1 MTCIRT
7 AAARAALGATALAA
21 LFATS
26 AMAAPPP
33 VEAFGRLPAL
43 QDADISPDGSK
54 VAILGEGQGG
64 ARTLT
69 IAPIDSQQVS
79 TLNLGQVTT
88 RGARWAGNDYV
99 LVTASYFM
107 NPPWDVKN
115 KYHFERQV
123 VVDSNGK
130 ALNRLGV
137 EGDINDYSPSL
148 PLLGVVA
155 ADKPFAVI
163 QGYDQTE
170 ANVARG
176 SDTHFKDKQNDIIT
190 PALFKID
197 VKSGHATSITER
209 GTNNTNYWTLD
220 ASGQARA
227 RVDINQTTHDYVLV
241 ARKKGSSG
249 WKVIDHTTDETDDQ
263 SYMGYSDPEDAI
275 YRLLYNADGSAKV
288 VRHNLADDTETVV
301 PTSAPAQSVGIV
313 WDRDKVAPVAFY
325 YGGEHYQY
333 DWVDKDMGAV
343 YARLAKSFAG
353 KDINFINWSA
363 DRTRFVVSVESG
375 DQPPVTYLLDLKQ
388 KSLSPL
394 GEAYPELKGAALG
407 HKTWITYKAA
417 DGLEISAYLTLPPGA
432 PAAGG
437 KLPLIVLPHGGPAA
451 RDEPGFD
458 WWSQFLA
465 SRGYA
470 VLQPQ
475 FRGSGGFG
483 RTFEEAG
490 HKEWSG
496 KMQTDLLDGVQALA
510 AKGVIDPKRVCIM
523 GASYG
528 GFAALEGATLHSDVY
543 KCAVS
548 VNGVADIGAF
558 VNQSVRNGGYD
569 SETTRYWR
577 RLLGYGRNTTISPV
591 KVADQ
596 AKGPV
601 LLIHAVQDTTVFYE
615 QAEHMQAALSAAGK
629 PVELVTLEGDDH
641 YLSDASSRI
650 AMLRAI
656 DAFLAKNLPVGP

>member
-1 MTCIRT
+1 MIRIRT
-7 AAARAALGATALAA
+7 AVLGASMLAA

-33 VEAFGRLPAL
+33 AEAFGRLPAL

-54 VAILGEGQGG
+54 VAILGEGAGG
-64 ARTLT
+64 ARVVS
-69 IAPIDSQQVS
+69 IAPIDSQQVAM
-79 TLNLGQVTT
+79 LNLGDVTT
-88 RGARWAGNDYV
+88 RDVRWAGNGYV

-107 NPPWDVKN
+107 NPPWDIKN
-115 KYHFERQV
+115 KYHFQRRV
-123 VVDSNGK
+123 VVDTNGK

-137 EGDINDYSPSL
+137 EGDINDYVPGL
-148 PLLGVVA
+148 PLLGVVG
-155 ADKPFAVI
+155 DEKPFAVI
-163 QGYDQTE
+163 KGYDQTE

-176 SDTHFKDKQNDIIT
+176 NDTHFKDKQNNLIT
-190 PALFKID
+190 PALFKVD
-197 VKSGHATSITER
+197 VKSGHSTSIVER
-209 GTNNTNYWTLD
+209 GTNNTDFWELD
-220 ASGQARA
+220 ASGQPRVRA
-227 RVDINQTTHDYVLV
+227 DINGVTHDYTLV

-249 WKVIDHTTDETDDQ
+249 WKVIDHSDDEEDEQ
-263 SYMGYSDPEDAI
+263 SYLGYSDPEDAV
-275 YRLLYNADGSAKV
+275 YRVLTNADGTARV
-288 VRHNLADDTETVV
+288 VRHSLADDTETVV
-301 PTSAPAQSVGIV
+301 PTSAPASEVGML
-313 WDRDKVAPVAFY
+313 WDRDKVAPIALY

-353 KDINFINWSA
+353 KDIRLVNWSR
-363 DRTRFVVSVESG
+363 DRSRIVVTVESG

-407 HKTWITYKAA
+407 HRTWMTYKAA
-417 DGLEISAYLTLPPGA
+417 DGLEIPAYVTLPPGA
-432 PAAGG
+432 PATGG

-465 SRGYA
+465 SRGYV

-475 FRGSGGFG
+475 FRGSNGFG
-483 RTFEEAG
+483 RPFEVAG
-490 HKEWSG
+490 RKEWSG

-528 GFAALEGATLHSDVY
+528 GFAALEGATLHGDAY
-543 KCAVS
+543 RCAVS
-548 VNGVADIGAF
+548 VNGVSDIGAML
-558 VNQSVRNGGYD
+558 NQDIRNGGYD
-569 SETTRYWR
+569 SGAVRYWR
-577 RLLGYGRNTTISPV
+577 RQLGYGRNDTISPV

-596 AKGPV
+596 AKGPI
-601 LLIHAVQDTTVFYE
+601 LLIHARQDTTVYYE
-615 QAEHMQAALSAAGK
+615 QSEKMQAALTAAGK
-629 PVELVTLEGDDH
+629 PSQLVTLEGDDH
-641 YLSDASSRI
+641 YLSDAASRI
-650 AMLRAI
+650 AMLKAV

>member
-1 MTCIRT
+1 MTCIHT
-7 AAARAALGATALAA
+7 AARRAALGASALAA
-21 LFATS
+21 LLASS

-33 VEAFGRLPAL
+33 AEAFGRLPAL
-43 QDADISPDGSK
+43 QDADISPDGTK

-64 ARTLT
+64 ARVLT
-69 IAPIDSQQVS
+69 IAPIDSQKAAM
-79 TLNLGQVTT
+79 LNLGDVTT
-88 RGARWAGNDYV
+88 RDVRWAGDDYV

-115 KYHFERQV
+115 KYHFVRQV
-123 VVDSNGK
+123 VVDTNGK

-176 SDTHFKDKQNDIIT
+176 NDTHFKSKQNDLIT

-197 VKSGHATSITER
+197 VKSGHSTSITER
-209 GTNNTNYWTLD
+209 GTNNTDYWDLD
-220 ASGQARA
+220 ASGQARV
-227 RVDINQTTHDYVLV
+227 RVDINQTTHDYNLM

-249 WKVIDHTTDETDDQ
+249 WKVIDHSTDETDAQ
-263 SYMGYSDPEDAI
+263 SYMGYSDPEDAV
-275 YRLLYNADGSAKV
+275 YRLLYDANGAKV
-288 VRHNLADDTETVV
+288 VRHNLADDTDTVV
-301 PTSAPAQSVGIV
+301 PTSAPARTVGIL
-313 WDRDKVAPVAFY
+313 WDRDKVAPLALY
-325 YGGEHYQY
+325 YGGEHYHY
-333 DWVDKDMGAV
+333 DWLDKEMGSV
-343 YARLAKSFAG
+343 YARLAKSFEG
-353 KDINFINWSA
+353 KDISFVNWSA
-363 DRTRFVVSVESG
+363 DRTRLVVRVESG
-375 DQPPVTYLLDLKQ
+375 DTPPVTYLLDLKQ

-407 HKTWITYKAA
+407 HKSWITYKAS
-417 DGLEISAYLTLPPGA
+417 DGLEIPAYVTMPSGA
-432 PAAGG
+432 PATGG
-437 KLPLIVLPHGGPAA
+437 KLPLIVLPHGGPAD
-451 RDEPGFD
+451 RDAPGFD

-465 SRGYA
+465 SRGYV

-483 RTFEEAG
+483 RAFEEAG

-496 KMQTDLLDGVQALA
+496 KMQTDLIDGVKALA
-510 AKGVIDPKRVCIM
+510 AKGVIDPNRVCIV

-569 SETTRYWR
+569 SPSTRYWR
-577 RLLGYGRNTTISPV
+577 RLLGYGRDTTISPV

-615 QAEHMQAALSAAGK
+615 QSEKMQKALSDAGK
-629 PVELVTLEGDDH
+629 PVELVSLQGDDH
-641 YLSDASSRI
+641 YLSDASSRV
-650 AMLRAI
+650 AMLKAV
-656 DAFLAKNLPVGP
+656 DAFLAKNLPVAR